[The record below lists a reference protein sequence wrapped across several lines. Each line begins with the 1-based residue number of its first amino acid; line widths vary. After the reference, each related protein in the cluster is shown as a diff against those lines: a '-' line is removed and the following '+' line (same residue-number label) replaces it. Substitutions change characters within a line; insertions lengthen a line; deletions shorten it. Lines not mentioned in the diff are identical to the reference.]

1 MISKLPQTPWLQTI
15 THHVRRLADYFPVI
29 FFFAGFIWDALTI
42 GRNVM
47 PSDLLIFGGY
57 LFGAALILYL
67 IGRPV
72 NEAAED
78 PIKPQAKLVL
88 LLKKLHTPRLPYFLL
103 QFLFGSL
110 FSALFILYFKSASH
124 WLAWLTSLLLG
135 VLLVANE
142 FLESEYKRFTL
153 SWAMFGLCAM
163 LLFNFALPFMLGS
176 IHAIWFYLS
185 TLLGAALAYWLY
197 KNTPQHYGSIKPVGI
212 IAAALM
218 FAYAADMIPP
228 VPLVK
233 RDVAV
238 AYDLTKVNGSYVLRQ
253 QAAPWWVFWRKT
265 SDDLE
270 LLPGQRVYC
279 FSSVFAPPGLQTRLV
294 HRWQH
299 YDKKTGWQTQS
310 KAGFS
315 LSGGRYDGFRGY
327 TYKSNLAAGDW
338 RVSVETENEK
348 TIAVYSFSIRYVEA
362 APVSVVQAY

>member
-1 MISKLPQTPWLQTI
+1 MISQLPQTPWLQTI
-15 THHVRRLADYFPVI
+15 THHVRKLADDFPVI

-47 PSDLLIFGGY
+47 PSDLMIFTGY
-57 LFGAALILYL
+57 LLAAALILYL

-72 NEAAED
+72 NEAADD

-88 LLKKLHTPRLPYFLL
+88 LLKKLHSPRLPYFLL

-110 FSALFILYFKSASH
+110 FSALFILYFKSSSH
-124 WLAWLTSLLLG
+124 WLAWLTSLVLG

-163 LLFNFALPFMLGS
+163 LLFNFVLPFMLGS

-185 TLLGAALAYWLY
+185 TLLGTALAYWLY
-197 KNTPQHYGSIKPVGI
+197 RKTPQHYGSIRPVGV

-218 FAYAADMIPP
+218 LAYAADMIPP

-238 AYDLTKVNGSYVLRQ
+238 AYDLTKVNGSYLLRQ
-253 QAAPWWVFWRKT
+253 QASPWWVFWRKT

-270 LLPGQRVYC
+270 LVAGQRVYF
-279 FSSVFAPPGLQTRLV
+279 FSSVFAPHGLKTRLV

-299 YDKKTGWQTQS
+299 YNKNMGWNTE
-310 KAGFS
+310 AVVGFG

-327 TYKSNLAAGDW
+327 TYKSNLAEGDW

-348 TIAVYSFSIRYVEA
+348 TIAVYSFSVKHVEA
-362 APVSVVQAY
+362 APASLVQAY